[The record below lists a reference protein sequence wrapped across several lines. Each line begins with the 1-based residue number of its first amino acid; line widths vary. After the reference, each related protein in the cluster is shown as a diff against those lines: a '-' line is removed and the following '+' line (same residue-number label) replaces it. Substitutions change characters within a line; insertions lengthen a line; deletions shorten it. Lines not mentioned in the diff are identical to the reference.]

1 MINKKML
8 CLVCLLG
15 LILSFTSYDIIGY
28 FHLQRSQSIVAKGT
42 DFTDRHSTNISQV
55 GKNNICVKLP
65 VTIPILMYHSIRVSH
80 NRLCVSPADLS
91 KELDYLKYH
100 GYTTITMNQVWTDL
114 HDRRSLPKKPVA
126 ITFDDGYRD
135 NYTEAF
141 PLLRERY
148 MVATIF
154 IITKKL
160 NTPGGITVDEL
171 REMNKY
177 GIEIGSHTQHHLN
190 LRTLNQTELIAEIA
204 QSRTILENIFH
215 CPVVSF
221 CYPSGKH
228 SPAAVA
234 EVKQAGYLGAV
245 TVQPAKAS
253 SMDNIYLLPRV
264 RVDGGESLK
273 CFADSLL

>member
-1 MINKKML
+1 MINIKRL

-15 LILSFTSYDIIGY
+15 LILSFTFHDIIGY
-28 FHLQRSQSIVAKGT
+28 FHSRGSQSLVAKGRVS
-42 DFTDRHSTNISQV
+42 TDRHTTNMSQV
-55 GKNNICVKLP
+55 EKNNICDKLP
-65 VTIPILMYHSIRVSH
+65 VTIPILMYHSVRDAH

-91 KELDYLKYH
+91 KELDYLKNH

-114 HDRRSLPKKPVA
+114 HNRRSLPKKPVA

-135 NYTEAF
+135 NYTAAF

-160 NTPGGITVDEL
+160 NTPGGLTVDEL

-190 LRTLNQTELIAEIA
+190 LRTLNQAELVAEIA
-204 QSRTILENIFH
+204 QSRTILQNIFH
-215 CPVVSF
+215 CHVLSF

-228 SPAAVA
+228 SPAVVA
-234 EVKQAGYLGAV
+234 EVKQAGYLDAV

-273 CFADSLL
+273 CFAASLM